1 MLKVAIGS
9 DHSAFKYRVE
19 IKKELEKK
27 NYKIKDFGI
36 YEEKPSRNYEVA
48 EKVALSVSNGES
60 DRGILICG
68 TGIGMSISANKI
80 PGTKAALCYNLF
92 SAVKARE
99 HNDSNILVMGAR
111 VIGLEF
117 AKEIAV
123 LWLET
128 SYEGGRHIER
138 NDHIMELDS
147 RYRKLP

>member
-36 YEEKPSRNYEVA
+36 YEDKPSRNYEVA
-48 EKVALSVSNGES
+48 EKVALSVTSGES
-60 DRGILICG
+60 DMGILLCG
-68 TGIGMSISANKI
+68 TGLGMSMSANKI
-80 PGTKAALCYNLF
+80 PGTRAALCYNMF
-92 SAVKARE
+92 SAIKARE
-99 HNDSNILVMGAR
+99 HNDANILVMGAR

-117 AKEIAV
+117 AKEIT
-123 LWLET
+123 LTWLKT
-128 SYEGGRHIER
+128 PYAGGRHIER

-147 RYRKLP
+147 KYRKLP

>member
-68 TGIGMSISANKI
+68 TGIGMSIVRKI
-80 PGTKAALCYNLF
+80 IIMNGGSIKFSSEPGSGTRFSMDLPALF
-92 SAVKARE
+92 
-99 HNDSNILVMGAR
+99 
-111 VIGLEF
+111 
-117 AKEIAV
+117 
-123 LWLET
+123 
-128 SYEGGRHIER
+128 
-138 NDHIMELDS
+138 
-147 RYRKLP
+147 